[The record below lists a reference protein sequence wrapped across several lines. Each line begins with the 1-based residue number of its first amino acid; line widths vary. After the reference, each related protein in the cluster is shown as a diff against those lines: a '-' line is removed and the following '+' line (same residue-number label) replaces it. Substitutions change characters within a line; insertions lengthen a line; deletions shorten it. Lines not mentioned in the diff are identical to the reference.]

1 MKPKIKKAERPRSVT
16 QSRPLTQSLTM
27 IHPYDDTKNSQEE
40 MTKFYL
46 NEMSERVKEGYVFI
60 FYRDENGKEFMR
72 QVDNSKV
79 EEYLT
84 QKL

>member
-1 MKPKIKKAERPRSVT
+1 MKPKIKKAKSVT
-16 QSRPLTQSLTM
+16 QSRQVLTM

-79 EEYLT
+79 EEYLNM
-84 QKL
+84 

>member
-1 MKPKIKKAERPRSVT
+1 MKPKIKKAERPRSV
-16 QSRPLTQSLTM
+16 LTM

-79 EEYLT
+79 EEYLNM
-84 QKL
+84 

>member
-1 MKPKIKKAERPRSVT
+1 MKPKIKKAKS
-16 QSRPLTQSLTM
+16 LTPVLTM

-79 EEYLT
+79 EEYLNM
-84 QKL
+84 